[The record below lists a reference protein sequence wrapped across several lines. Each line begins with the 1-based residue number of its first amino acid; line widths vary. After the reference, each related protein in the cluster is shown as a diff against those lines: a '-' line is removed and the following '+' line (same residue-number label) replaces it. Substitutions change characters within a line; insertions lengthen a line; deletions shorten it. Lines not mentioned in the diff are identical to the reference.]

1 MSKLEA
7 NQVDPSTG
15 TTLTLG
21 TSGDTIAIPS
31 GVTIANS
38 GTATGFGGTNT
49 PSFLVTI
56 SGTQSI
62 SNATN
67 TKIQFNSEIYDTDN
81 TFDSSTNYRFTPG
94 VAGKYALGAGTLITS
109 VEADEKLQIIVN
121 KNGSQ
126 LDYEPA
132 QRSYST
138 NSGGETVTVQ
148 ANLVVEANTT
158 DYFEIFIYHTEGG
171 TRDIGQY
178 TYFHGYKLIT

>member
-1 MSKLEA
+1 MA
-7 NQVDPSTG
+7 NG
-15 TTLTLG
+15 TLKVSNIE
-21 TSGDTIAIPS
+21 TSS
-31 GVTIANS
+31 GS
-38 GTATGFGGTNT
+38 GTITIGASGETVDLSNGTMTLNSTMKNT
-49 PSFLVTI
+49 PAFLVTI

-67 TKIQFNSEIYDTDN
+67 TKIQFNSEIFDTDN

-178 TYFHGYKLIT
+178 TYFHGYKLIGT